1 MPQYVVV
8 LRVNVPTLGERIVTT
23 PALAAL
29 DMTDAVKQA
38 TATIIIEATQV
49 TRTGP

>member
-23 PALAAL
+23 PALVAV
-29 DMTDAVKQA
+29 DIPDAIRQA
-38 TATIIIEATQV
+38 VATIIIEPTQV
-49 TRTGP
+49 TKAGP